1 MPTKKGSQ
9 ITIWPQKSAHKKKDK
24 PNIMTKERELE
35 NDCRL
40 SRDRSKKKEMNSY
53 DLTSNEMLS
62 D

>member
-9 ITIWPQKSAHKKKDK
+9 ITIWPQKSAHIKKDK

-40 SRDRSKKKEMNSY
+40 SRDRNKKKR
-53 DLTSNEMLS
+53 
-62 D
+62 

>member
-9 ITIWPQKSAHKKKDK
+9 ITIWPQKSAHIKKDN
-24 PNIMTKERELE
+24 PNKMTKERELE
-35 NDCRL
+35 NDFRFL
-40 SRDRSKKKEMNSY
+40 KDRSKKEMNSY